1 MSYLLKWQI
10 SSLIKSHV
18 YMIRGDYVVHVVGV
32 DAGDSNLKKCR
43 RNTLTWDLTRLLICP
58 FLLASSFFI
67 LKTFCSSLVQ
77 VSHKDLLFLF

>member
-18 YMIRGDYVVHVVGV
+18 YIIRGDYVVHVVGV
-32 DAGDSNLKKCR
+32 DAGD
-43 RNTLTWDLTRLLICP
+43 RNTLTWDLTRLLISP
-58 FLLASSFFI
+58 FLLGSSFFI
-67 LKTFCSSLVQ
+67 FKAFCSCLVQ